1 MVTVGVLIVAAL
13 VQRLSW
19 RSGATDTEALGP
31 LPGDDVI
38 PHPMA
43 EWTRAATISASPA
56 AIWPWLVQMGYDRG
70 GWYTNE
76 RIDRLV
82 WRVSA
87 TTAADIMPEFQ
98 RLEAGDII
106 ADGPRYAAYFHVRS
120 VEPERAI
127 VYHSVRHPYRGHPL
141 PDTQAA
147 TLEAMEDRLRR
158 GGRFLDFSWA
168 FVLVPIDMSH
178 TRLIIR
184 TRANYAPGSL
194 RLLHVPLGWVD
205 LFHAHTILGGIRRR
219 VEDAGRAF

>member
-1 MVTVGVLIVAAL
+1 MVAVGTLVVAGL
-13 VQRLSW
+13 VQRYSW
-19 RSGATDTEALGP
+19 RSGATDAEALGS

-43 EWTRAATISASPA
+43 EWTRAATLAASPG

-76 RIDRLV
+76 RFDRLV

-87 TTAADIMPEFQ
+87 TNATDILPEFQ
-98 RLEAGDII
+98 ELEVGDVI
-106 ADGPRYAAYFHVRS
+106 ADGPDHAAYFHVRR

-141 PDTQAA
+141 PDTRAA
-147 TLEAMEDRLRR
+147 TLAAMEQRLRD
-158 GGRFLDFSWA
+158 GGRYLDFSWA
-168 FVLVPIDMSH
+168 FVLEPIDVGH

-184 TRANYAPGSL
+184 TRANYAPGFL
-194 RLLHVPLGWVD
+194 RLIQVPLGWVD

-219 VEDAGRAF
+219 VVD